1 MELID
6 DVRDYLQL
14 VIERLER
21 MSRLNG
27 LNLNISELKKEASRL
42 SSIIVQRDNF
52 DSNVKVLGSEYQ
64 VSRIVMKRSLFTL
77 HVHLECACEKYDEG
91 CNCFGCWL
99 DRGGFGFHHF
109 QEMFYREGIIND
121 LIVQHHNMILLLKDK
136 NLTKEGKE
144 LADSQRE
151 LTRTIAKQI
160 FLKELNKYR
169 QQKIKDY
176 IKSTKSK
183 RL

>member
-6 DVRDYLQL
+6 NVRDYLQL
-14 VIERLER
+14 VIERLEG

-52 DSNVKVLGSEYQ
+52 DSNVKVLGSEYT
-64 VSRIVMKRSLFTL
+64 VSRIAIKGSLSTL
-77 HVHLECACEKYDEG
+77 HVHLESGCEKYDDG
-91 CNCFGCWL
+91 CNCFSCWL
-99 DRGGFGFHHF
+99 YRGSGFYHF

-136 NLTKEGKE
+136 NSTKEGKE

-151 LTRTIAKQI
+151 LTLTIAKQI
-160 FLKELNKYR
+160 FLKEYNKYK

-176 IKSTKSK
+176 EASK
-183 RL
+183 Q